1 MNLDDLIVTFQAE
14 VLPEHIDDNGHMN
27 VSWYSTMFG
36 AGTMNA
42 LRQVGLVSMLD
53 DAQHANLDWAAP
65 VCGSMKP

>member
-1 MNLDDLIVTFQAE
+1 MNL
-14 VLPEHIDDNGHMN
+14 
-27 VSWYSTMFG
+27 

-42 LRQVGLVSMLD
+42 LRQVGLVFMLD